1 MFKTTY
7 LTACIAIVSS
17 LVVNGIFYYVTKPP
31 IIATVDV
38 LSVTSQFIKEEARKN
53 RSNHEKEVAIRA
65 FSHHLE
71 TALKELSKSKS
82 LVLLPREA
90 VIKGSPDYTTTLM
103 SIMSLEPSL

>member
-1 MFKTTY
+1 MFKPTHITVF
-7 LTACIAIVSS
+7 IAIASS
-17 LVVNGIFYYVTKPP
+17 LVMNTIFYIATQPP
-31 IIATVDV
+31 VIATVDV
-38 LSVTSQFIKEEARKN
+38 VSITSQFIKEEARKN

-71 TALKELSKSKS
+71 TALYALSKSKS

-103 SIMSLEPSL
+103 TIMSLEAQS